1 MENSVA
7 NIELQEKDLEL
18 VISEKTLGS
27 LTTNALSIKELIT
40 KALPKYDIVNYNE
53 TNIADA
59 KKDKAMLNNTAK
71 ALNSKRIEIEK
82 EFLKPFSEFKEIVGD
97 TVKLISDCSS
107 KIDTVVKESEQKAK
121 DQKRKQIEE
130 IWVSKDFIL
139 VPISKIFDEKWLNK
153 TSKIKDIQ
161 SEIDGKISKIKD
173 DIVTLEAIGEDV
185 DLLKSL
191 YLDTLNINNTIQ
203 YANTLKANREKAIV
217 DAEERLK
224 QDQEKI
230 QIEADSK
237 PQTPEVN
244 PFDKTEPIQQVE
256 QNTVANSIP
265 ELLTRAMKVWGTREQ
280 IIALG
285 NFMNENGIRFEK
297 IEVC

>member
-1 MENSVA
+1 MENTVS
-7 NIELQEKDLEL
+7 NIELQEQDLRL

-53 TNIADA
+53 NNIADA

-71 ALNSKRIEIEK
+71 ALNAKRIEIEK

-107 KIDTVVKESEQKAK
+107 KIDTVVKQSEQKAK

-130 IWVSKDFIL
+130 IWVSKDFIM
-139 VPISKIFDEKWLNK
+139 VPISKIFDDKWLNK

-161 SEIDGKISKIKD
+161 SEIDDKISKIKD

-191 YLDTLNINNTIQ
+191 YLDTLNINSTIQ
-203 YANTLKANREKAIV
+203 YANTLKANREKAKTE
-217 DAEERLK
+217 AEERLK
-224 QDQEKI
+224 K
-230 QIEADSK
+230 SN
-237 PQTPEVN
+237 QTNMFGGGGNIASPTQKKTNPFENTPVPEV
-244 PFDKTEPIQQVE
+244 E
-256 QNTVANSIP
+256 
-265 ELLTRAMKVWGTREQ
+265 ELVRAMKVWGTRDQ